1 MIADRRSLLIR
12 VLGLMRIAAGKAEAG
27 FDSSYSCET
36 KGIH

>member
-12 VLGLMRIAAGKAEAG
+12 VLGLRIAAGKAEAG

>member
-1 MIADRRSLLIR
+1 
-12 VLGLMRIAAGKAEAG
+12 MRIAAGKAEAG